1 MVFVLLVFVCV
12 LAFANGANDNCKGV
26 ATLVGFGAARPRQA
40 LIWAAVT
47 TACGAVVSYWIS
59 GALVDK
65 FSRSLFEAGIALDHG
80 FFVAVL
86 FGALG
91 WVLIATKSGLPVST
105 THAITGALLGAGL
118 VAFSGAGIRWGFLV
132 DKFAKP
138 LALSPVLS
146 LAVVFLLA
154 WPVTRLV
161 RRYSSACVCVV
172 PAQQPAQL
180 GGAAGALTMSAAAPA
195 GATIVTGYGGA
206 CEAQP
211 AIAAATGSM
220 VASAIHWFSSG
231 MVGFARGWNDAPKI
245 AALGT
250 VAAAAVA
257 PESGRPL
264 VFLLVT
270 AAMAAGGLVAGASV
284 LETLARKVTP
294 LPLAESLAASAVTS
308 TLVSLASWHG
318 LPVSTTHVS
327 TGAIIGA
334 GLKNNAREVRWGKV
348 GEIVLSWLITLPV
361 SGVLASG
368 AKLLLGW
375 L

>member
-1 MVFVLLVFVCV
+1 MVFVLLLFVCV

-26 ATLVGFGAARPRQA
+26 ATLVGFGAAKPRQA

-59 GALVDK
+59 GALVDT
-65 FSRSLFEAGIALDHG
+65 FSRSLFDAGVQLDHG

-105 THAITGALLGAGL
+105 THSITGALIGAGL
-118 VAFSGAGIRWGFLV
+118 VALSSSGIRWSFLV
-132 DKFAKP
+132 NKFAVP

-154 WPVTRLV
+154 WPVTHLV
-161 RRYSSACVCVV
+161 QRYSSLCVCVV
-172 PAQQPAQL
+172 PAQPAQI
-180 GGAAGALTMSAAAPA
+180 GSPAGALGMSVAAPA
-195 GATIVTGYGGA
+195 GPEIVTAYDGA

-211 AIAAATGSM
+211 AIASAT
-220 VASAIHWFSSG
+220 ASTIANAVHWGTSG

-257 PESGRPL
+257 TEHGRPL

-270 AAMAAGGLVAGASV
+270 AAMAAGGLIA
-284 LETLARKVTP
+284 ARRSWRRSP
-294 LPLAESLAASAVTS
+294 RRSPPCRSSSPSPPAASPRRSSPSPRGMGCRCRPPTCPPAPS
-308 TLVSLASWHG
+308 SAQD
-318 LPVSTTHVS
+318 
-327 TGAIIGA
+327 
-334 GLKNNAREVRWGKV
+334 
-348 GEIVLSWLITLPV
+348 
-361 SGVLASG
+361 
-368 AKLLLGW
+368 
-375 L
+375 

>member
-1 MVFVLLVFVCV
+1 MVFVLLLFICV

-26 ATLVGFGAARPRQA
+26 ATLVGFGTAKPRQA
-40 LIWAAVT
+40 LLWAAVT

-65 FSRSLFEAGIALDHG
+65 FSRSLFEAGVVLDHG

-105 THAITGALLGAGL
+105 THSITGALIGAGL
-118 VAFSGAGIRWGFLV
+118 VALSSSGIRWAFLV

-138 LALSPVLS
+138 LALSPILS
-146 LAVVFLLA
+146 LAIVFLLA
-154 WPVTRLV
+154 WPVTAIIQ
-161 RRYSSACVCVV
+161 RYSSLCVCVV
-172 PAQQPAQL
+172 PSQPAQL
-180 GGAAGALTMSAAAPA
+180 GSTAGALSMSAATPGGPA
-195 GATIVTGYGGA
+195 LVTAYDGS

-211 AIAAATGSM
+211 AIASATASM
-220 VASAIHWFSSG
+220 VANAVHWASSG

-250 VAAAAVA
+250 VAAATVA
-257 PESGRPL
+257 PEYGLPL
-264 VFLLVT
+264 VFVLVT
-270 AAMAAGGLVAGASV
+270 AAMAAGGLIAGASV
-284 LETLARKVTP
+284 LETLAKKVTP
-294 LPLAESLAASAVTS
+294 LPLVESLTASTVTS
-308 TLVSLASWHG
+308 TLVSLASWNG

-334 GLKNNAREVRWGKV
+334 GLKNNAREVRWSKV

-361 SGVLASG
+361 SALLASG
-368 AKLLLGW
+368 AQFLLSRL
-375 L
+375 